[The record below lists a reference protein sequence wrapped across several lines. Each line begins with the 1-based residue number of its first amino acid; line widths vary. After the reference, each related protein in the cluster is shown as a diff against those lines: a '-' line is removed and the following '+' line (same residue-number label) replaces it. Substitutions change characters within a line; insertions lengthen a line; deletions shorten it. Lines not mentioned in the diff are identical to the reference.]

1 MARATLEVVEALR
14 NTVKKLNQGSPYM
27 WGHMGSCNC
36 GNLAQ
41 EITKFTK
48 AQIHAYALQ
57 NSGDWSEQLNDYC
70 ETSRMP
76 MDLIIF
82 ELLSFGFSVEDLQ
95 NLEYLSDQNV
105 LQRLPLEKR
114 YLRRNYR
121 DDVVVY
127 MNEWADLLEEQ
138 LLEAIS
144 IEELVA
150 ESTKPNKKQI
160 QHKELIDA

>member
-138 LLEAIS
+138 LLAAIS

-150 ESTKPNKKQI
+150 ETTKPNKQNR
-160 QHKELIDA
+160 QYKELIDA